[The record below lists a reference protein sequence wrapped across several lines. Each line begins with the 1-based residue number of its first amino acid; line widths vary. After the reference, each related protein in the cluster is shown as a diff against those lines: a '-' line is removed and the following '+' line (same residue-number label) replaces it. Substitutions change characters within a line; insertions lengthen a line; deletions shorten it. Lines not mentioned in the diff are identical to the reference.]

1 MNSNPP
7 VRILLVEDDLKLAE
21 LVKEF
26 LEGHGFTVA
35 IEGRGDRAPNRILQ
49 EHPDLVILDLMLPGL
64 DGVSVCKQVRAGYL
78 RPILMLTARGEEI
91 DELVG
96 LEAGADDYMAKPVRP
111 KLLLARVTALLR
123 RQRTGEGPQQ
133 LEVGPMVIDASTR
146 AVTLGGQPIN
156 LTTAEYDLLWLLA
169 THAGE
174 IVTRDEICSTLRGFE
189 YDGLDRSID
198 LRVTRLRKKLGDDG
212 KHPQRIKTIR
222 SAGYLLV
229 NE

>member
-64 DGVSVCKQVRAGYL
+64 DGVSVCKQVRAGYQ

-111 KLLLARVTALLR
+111 KLLLARITALLR

-146 AVTLGGQPIN
+146 AVTLSGQAVN

-229 NE
+229 SE

>member
-64 DGVSVCKQVRAGYL
+64 DGVSVCKQVRAGYQ

-111 KLLLARVTALLR
+111 KLLLARITALLR

-146 AVTLGGQPIN
+146 AVSLGGQPIN

-229 NE
+229 SE

>member
-64 DGVSVCKQVRAGYL
+64 DGVSVCKQVRAGYQ

-111 KLLLARVTALLR
+111 KLLLARITALLR

-146 AVTLGGQPIN
+146 AVTLGGQAVN